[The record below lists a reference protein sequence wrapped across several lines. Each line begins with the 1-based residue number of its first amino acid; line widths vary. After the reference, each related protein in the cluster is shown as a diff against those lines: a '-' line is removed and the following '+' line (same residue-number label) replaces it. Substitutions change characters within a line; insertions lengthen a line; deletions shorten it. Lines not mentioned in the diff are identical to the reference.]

1 MRKIQFA
8 EGEFYHLYNRGVD
21 KRVIFINKED
31 QERFQ
36 AYLYVLNDAH
46 ASRPMSYYFSKKRRD
61 ELFSDTRIEPLV
73 AIGAYCLMSNHFHI
87 LATPLVENGISKFM
101 HKLQTAYT
109 MYFNE
114 KSARSGSLFQ
124 GTYKATHVDDDEYL
138 RYLYAYIHLNPAKLL
153 TDDWHKASAE
163 ELRQLGSKILAYPYS
178 SAGEYNLGKFVIS
191 NPKPFP
197 KYFLKT
203 TDMREHLQFWLKY
216 KAEYGK
222 SDKHGE

>member
-21 KRVIFINKED
+21 KRTVFVNKED
-31 QERFQ
+31 HDRFQ
-36 AYLYVLNDAH
+36 AYLYILNDD
-46 ASRPMSYYFSKKRRD
+46 SNDRFGKNFTSKNRV
-61 ELFSDTRIEPLV
+61 ELYSQARIDPLV
-73 AIGAYCLMSNHFHI
+73 AIGAYCLMPNHFHI

-114 KSARSGSLFQ
+114 KMERSGSLFQ
-124 GTYKATHVDDDEYL
+124 GTFKATHVDDDEYL

-153 TDDWHKASAE
+153 TDDWHAASAQ
-163 ELRQLGSKILAYPYS
+163 ELQQLGSKILAYPYS

-191 NPKPFP
+191 NPEPYP
-197 KYFLKT
+197 KYFPKT
-203 TDMREHLQFWLKY
+203 KNIRAHLEFWLKY
-216 KAEYGK
+216 KGDYVKTPEVN
-222 SDKHGE
+222 

>member
-21 KRVIFINKED
+21 KRVVFNNKD
-31 QERFQ
+31 DHERFQ
-36 AYLYVLNDAH
+36 AYLYILNDAH
-46 ASRPMSYYFSKKRRD
+46 NDKAANYFYSKARR
-61 ELFSDTRIEPLV
+61 ESLFENTRIEPLV
-73 AIGAYCLMSNHFHI
+73 AIGAYCLMPNHFHI

-114 KSARSGSLFQ
+114 KASRTGSLFQ
-124 GTYKATHVDDDEYL
+124 GTFKATHIDEDEYL

-153 TDDWHKASAE
+153 TGDWHKASAE

-191 NPKPFP
+191 NPGPFP
-197 KYFLKT
+197 KYFPKT
-203 TDMREHLQFWLKY
+203 KDMRAHLQFWLKY
-216 KAEYGK
+216 KAEY
-222 SDKHGE
+222 SSGE

>member
-21 KRVIFINKED
+21 KRVVFSNKED
-31 QERFQ
+31 HERFQ
-36 AYLYVLNDAH
+36 AYLYILNDAH
-46 ASRPMSYYFSKKRRD
+46 NDKPTLNFITKQKKNVMFESPRV
-61 ELFSDTRIEPLV
+61 EPLV
-73 AIGAYCLMSNHFHI
+73 AIGVYCLMPNHFHI
-87 LATPLVENGISKFM
+87 LVTPLIENGIPKFM

-109 MYFNE
+109 MYFNQ
-114 KSARSGSLFQ
+114 KMSRTGSLFQ
-124 GTYKATHVDDDEYL
+124 GTYKSSHVDDDEYL

-153 TDDWHKASAE
+153 TDEWRKASAE

-197 KYFLKT
+197 QYFTKT
-203 TDMREHLQFWLKY
+203 RDMRAHLQFWMKY
-216 KAEYGK
+216 KADYGEE
-222 SDKHGE
+222 GL